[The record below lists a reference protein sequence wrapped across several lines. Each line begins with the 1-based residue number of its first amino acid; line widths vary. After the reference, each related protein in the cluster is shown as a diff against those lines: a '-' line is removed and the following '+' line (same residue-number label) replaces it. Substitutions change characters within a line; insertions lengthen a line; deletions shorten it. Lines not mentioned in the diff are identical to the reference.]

1 MTRPHSLFLLAPAV
15 FLTVSLRVQA
25 QPTTTLAGQVDL
37 ARLVDTAAQRLH
49 VNIEYDAASLKGQ
62 VTLRLEGGLSDEEL
76 WQLVNRVLAARG
88 FTTVRQPSSPGSPP
102 AYSVVKLA
110 DAPAAAGMVLPVEG
124 GGPPEPGAGGA
135 GGPPAGFQT
144 VVVRAHNR
152 SARDLVDQVGRGLGG
167 ASGGRG
173 GGPGAGN
180 VAALGDS
187 GLIVISDLSPKVEQ
201 TERLLSLLDTPGGRT
216 VVEQVPAENLG
227 AQQLLTLVTQVAAKR
242 EAVSGEKLPGELVAA
257 ADGSGLLLVAPQS
270 AVPQW
275 RALVGQLD
283 KREAVETATYT
294 PRHFPAGD
302 VARLIDQTIAP
313 GSGAGAGGGAGVA
326 GDERF
331 RVVIDELTGSLVV
344 TGTPTQHEAVR
355 ALLDRLSQVP
365 ASARRPVRTFVIK
378 NRPVDEVA
386 GVLQELLRAGVLD
399 AAATAGGEGLTDS
412 GSTPRGSQP
421 PSTQP
426 GATITPIPPRPA
438 SSTPGGASSLSP
450 FAAPQSSSS
459 SGLYPRSS
467 APSAA
472 AFGSAGLRGG
482 PTSTDE
488 PPVTLTVDKGTNT
501 LVAVGEPRVLE
512 QIERLLVTLDVRQP
526 QVMLEVLLVTLS
538 DGQTMDM
545 GVELQKLSISGGTLI
560 RLSSL
565 FGLGTSTGGGDRDGP
580 TGASGF
586 TGVVLN
592 PGDFSVVLRALET
605 LNDGRAV
612 SMPRLL
618 VGNNEQAT
626 LDSTVQQP
634 YASLNASNTVS
645 TTSFGGTQ
653 DAGTVVTI
661 QPQIAE
667 GDHLLLQYSV
677 SLSAFTGPA
686 SNPAL
691 PPPRQ
696 QNRVQST
703 ATIPD
708 GFTVVVGG
716 IEIQNKSKAV
726 SQIPFIGSIPI
737 IGEAFKSH
745 NNATNRSR
753 FYVFI
758 RANILRGSGTGGGFE
773 DLKYASER
781 GVRDAGVD
789 DGWPELTPRVIR

>member
-1 MTRPHSLFLLAPAV
+1 MTRLSLCSACLAAFLWLGPSA
-15 FLTVSLRVQA
+15 RA
-25 QPTTTLAGQVDL
+25 QPPTTTLAGQVEL

-49 VNIEYDAASLKGQ
+49 VNMEYDAASLKGQ
-62 VTLRLEGGLSDEEL
+62 VTLRLEGGLSDDEL

-88 FTTVRQPSSPGSPP
+88 FTTVTSPGSPP
-102 AYSVVKLA
+102 SYTVVKLA
-110 DAPAAAGMVLPVEG
+110 DAPAAAGMALPAEG
-124 GGPPEPGAGGA
+124 VGPPAPGAGGA
-135 GGPPAGFQT
+135 GGPLAGYRT

-152 SARDLVDQVGRGLGG
+152 TARDLVDQIGRGLGG
-167 ASGGRG
+167 GSGGRG
-173 GGPGAGN
+173 AGPGAGN
-180 VAALGDS
+180 ATALGDS
-187 GLIVISDLSPKVEQ
+187 GLIVISDLSPRVEQ
-201 TERLLSLLDTPGGRT
+201 TERLLGLLDTPGGRT

-242 EAVSGEKLPGELVAA
+242 EAVSGEKLPGEWAAA

-283 KREAVETATYT
+283 KREAVRTETYT
-294 PRHFPAGD
+294 PRHFAAGD
-302 VARLIDQTIAP
+302 VARLIDQTITP
-313 GSGAGAGGGAGVA
+313 GSGTGGGAGVA

-344 TGTPTQHEAVR
+344 TGTPTQQEAVR
-355 ALLDRLSQVP
+355 ALLDRLAHVP

-386 GVLQELLRAGVLD
+386 GVLRELLRAGVLD
-399 AAATAGGEGLTDS
+399 AAAAGGGEGSTDG
-412 GSTPRGSQP
+412 GSTPQDSQP
-421 PSTQP
+421 P
-426 GATITPIPPRPA
+426 GANLTPMPPRPA
-438 SSTPGGASSLSP
+438 SSTPGDASSLSP
-450 FAAPQSSSS
+450 FTAPQSSSS

-467 APSAA
+467 AQSAA
-472 AFGSAGLRGG
+472 SSSSFRGG
-482 PTSTDE
+482 PTSLDE

-501 LVAVGEPRVLE
+501 LIAVGEPRVLE

-545 GVELQKLSISGGTLI
+545 GVELQKLSISGGTLF

-565 FGLGTSTGGGDRDGP
+565 FGLGTTTGGGDRDGP

-703 ATIPD
+703 ASIPD

-716 IEIQNKSKAV
+716 IEIQNKSRAV

-737 IGEAFKSH
+737 IGEAFKSR
-745 NNATNRSR
+745 NKSDSRSR

-758 RANILRGSGTGGGFE
+758 RANILRGSGAGGGFE